1 MIRVVCKT
9 IRDGSNP
16 SVHLR
21 SVCKTSASLLLEHAG
36 LWILEYRF
44 KSDGRCVSF
53 VQWKGQGTSN
63 PPIQVRVLYETSG
76 YVAKRLCTGLLTR
89 DTQVRL
95 LSYPSVITRKSYPC
109 FEKLPYLIKMIVFCK
124 SKQSQYQIYSVLIC
138 IIQVCSL
145 YFEFQ
150 IGLFK
155 CIFLGF
161 FNID

>member
-1 MIRVVCKT
+1 MVCKT

-21 SVCKTSASLLLEHAG
+21 SGVMVSTQDFGSCDIGSNPMAAASHSSN
-36 LWILEYRF
+36 RT
-44 KSDGRCVSF
+44 
-53 VQWKGQGTSN
+53 GQGTSN
-63 PPIQVRVLYETSG
+63 PLMWVQILHETSG

-155 CIFLGF
+155 RHFSGF
-161 FNID
+161 FQH

>member
-1 MIRVVCKT
+1 MVCKT

-21 SVCKTSASLLLEHAG
+21 SGVMVSTQDFGSCDIGSNPMTAASHSSN
-36 LWILEYRF
+36 RT
-44 KSDGRCVSF
+44 
-53 VQWKGQGTSN
+53 GQGTSN
-63 PPIQVRVLYETSG
+63 PLMWVQILHETSG